1 MTAGL
6 EWKQVSRILP
16 PWVVAAVWVVAW
28 GVVDWLTGPELG
40 VSAFYLPGIILAAW
54 YSGRLETVCVVLLAA
69 LAWLLADLNSNST
82 YEFAYTPYW
91 NAFIR
96 LLIFLVT
103 AVLTSE
109 VRERRKM
116 ERAYREQKEI
126 LASILDSMEDGVLV
140 VSDGGRI
147 ISFNPA
153 AERMFG
159 SDAFGSQAEEWLSLL
174 ELTKLDPPDRA
185 VPTANAL
192 RQAIEGRL
200 DGYGECILEDDQAG
214 VRRHLGLTVQP
225 LLGEGSRRSGVVIVV
240 HDLTARRELD
250 QRIAEAGELEKRRIG
265 QDLHDGVCQHLVGV
279 GFALGSLQS
288 DLESLDLEE
297 QSEKAS
303 EIGELVRQAIG
314 QAKGL
319 ARGLFPVGLDEDL
332 DYALQTLVK
341 SLEERFGT
349 RCHYERAGFEIRLDP
364 TQAGHLYRIGQEA
377 LINAVNHA
385 AARQVRV
392 FLKNDDTELRL
403 VVSDDGK
410 GIVRKEDTKPGVGL
424 QIMRHR
430 ANLIG
435 ASLEIDT
442 GPDRGTS
449 VICRLPYRS
458 GKP

>member
-1 MTAGL
+1 MTTGL
-6 EWKQVSRILP
+6 EWKQVSRFLP
-16 PWVVAAVWVVAW
+16 PWVVAAIWMIGW

-40 VSAFYLPGIILAAW
+40 VSAFYLPGIILVAW
-54 YSGRLETVCVVLLAA
+54 YSGRLETCAIVLLAA
-69 LAWLLADLNSNST
+69 LAWLCAELKSNST

-103 AVLTSE
+103 AFLTSE
-109 VRERRKM
+109 VRERRRM

-140 VSDGGRI
+140 VNDSGRI

-159 SDAFGSQAEEWLSLL
+159 SDAFGSPADEWLALL
-174 ELTKLDPPDRA
+174 ELTKLDPPDRT
-185 VPTANAL
+185 VSSGNAL
-192 RQAIEGRL
+192 RQAIEGKL
-200 DGYGECILEDDQAG
+200 EGYGECILVDDQEGA
-214 VRRHLGLTVQP
+214 RRHLGLAVQP
-225 LLGEGSRRSGVVIVV
+225 LLGAGRKRSGVVIVV
-240 HDLTARRELD
+240 HDLTAKRELD
-250 QRIAEAGELEKRRIG
+250 QRIAEAGEREKRRIG

-288 DLESLDLEE
+288 DLENLHLDD
-297 QSEKAS
+297 QSEKAT

-341 SLEERFGT
+341 STEQRFGMACEYDRT
-349 RCHYERAGFEIRLDP
+349 GPEIKLDP
-364 TQAGHLYRIGQEA
+364 AEAGHLYRIAQEA
-377 LINAVNHA
+377 LTNAVSHSS
-385 AARQVRV
+385 ARRIRV
-392 FLKNDDTELRL
+392 FLMNDDIELRL
-403 VVSDDGK
+403 EISDDGA
-410 GIVRKEDTKPGVGL
+410 GISRGDGANPGVGL

-435 ASLEIDT
+435 ASFEIDT
-442 GPDRGTS
+442 RAGKGTS
-449 VICRLPYRS
+449 VICRLPYRT